1 MGMVIKLDEKTKGV
15 IYSYVRAAAAA
26 GLAVYM
32 AGGRDVRA
40 ILSAAVSAVVPP
52 LLRWLNKNDTAF
64 GRGSK

>member
-1 MGMVIKLDEKTKGV
+1 MVVKLDEKTKGV
-15 IYSYVRAAAAA
+15 IYSYVRAASAA

-40 ILSAAVSAVVPP
+40 IFSAALSAVVPP

-64 GRGSK
+64 GRGA

>member
-1 MGMVIKLDEKTKGV
+1 MVIKFDDKTKAA
-15 IYSYVRAAAAA
+15 IFSYVRSAVAA

-40 ILSAAVSAVVPP
+40 ILSAGLSAVVPP

-64 GRGSK
+64 GRGAE